1 MGCDNSVILS
11 YTVKFCTLEPMSQA
25 NTYKI
30 KLLAQEELIK
40 KESVKLINQISQ
52 IDKPEIKQFIQRQ
65 NYQDNTLFYYYLGS
79 DPLLKTF
86 NQSIK
91 YVPYNLPKLSTVILL
106 SLDSAPDFPSQIIE
120 NVTKYLEENK
130 IVNYVLNLNE
140 EKEKLEE
147 AKNPNITKDSL
158 SLKDYSLNYDD
169 ESIREKEGEIVISE
183 DVTNKTY
190 IKIKSMFENEDGG
203 NSRNDKNNN
212 NNNILETSA
221 DNQKVRSNHS
231 HIRSVKFFASK
242 FNDIHIFEEIMH
254 YLTTKEIKKFYFY
267 ENNTNS
273 EFEGWDAIFEFFEH
287 NYSLRYIDL
296 HSSNLYDY
304 HLSALSRS
312 LTGKRIRYLNLSE
325 NFLTLEGI
333 EIISNFLKYNKTL
346 QRLNLCRNAQ
356 CQFKAQGV
364 KLITE
369 ALIDNPNIEAIDFSY
384 MNLTGCGEAIGDFI
398 TNNKSIQK
406 IYLRNVQ
413 LNAVD
418 FKNIFVPLKSNKVLK
433 EIDVSM
439 NDMGGDKSLQNIAD
453 AIKENNTL
461 NSLKID
467 QININNDNYEIIFE
481 AIEKNKT
488 ISSYSVSYNS
498 KIKPIIMLNF
508 FIKQKQVKH
517 LEYEPFDKDN
527 PEDKKKELTL
537 EEKKMIEKFKKD
549 RPDMEFIYK

>member
-1 MGCDNSVILS
+1 MGCDNSVILN

-30 KLLAQEELIK
+30 KLITQEELLK

-52 IDKPEIKQFIQRQ
+52 IDNPEIKQFIQRE
-65 NYQDNTLFYYYLGS
+65 NYQENTLFYYYLGS

-91 YVPYNLPKLSTVILL
+91 YVPYNLPKLSTVVLL
-106 SLDSAPDFPSQIIE
+106 SLDSVPDFPSQIIE
-120 NVTKYLEENK
+120 NETKYLEEKK

-140 EKEKLEE
+140 EKKKMEE

-158 SLKDYSLNYDD
+158 SLKDHSLNYDD

-183 DVTNKTY
+183 EVTNKTY
-190 IKIKSMFENEDGG
+190 MKIKSIFENEDEG
-203 NSRNDKNNN
+203 NIRNDNN

-221 DNQKVRSNHS
+221 DNQRVRSNHS
-231 HIRSVKFFASK
+231 HIRSVKFFSSK
-242 FNDIHIFEEIMH
+242 FNDIHILEEIMH
-254 YLTTKEIKKFYFY
+254 YLTTKEIKKFYFF
-267 ENNTNS
+267 ENNTNA
-273 EFEGWDAIFEFFEH
+273 EFEGWDAIYEFFEH

-296 HSSNLYDY
+296 HSSNLYDF

-312 LTGKRIRYLNLSE
+312 LTSKRIRYLNLSE

-364 KLITE
+364 KLITD
-369 ALIDNPNIEAIDFSY
+369 ALMDNPNIEAIDFSY
-384 MNLTGCGEAIGDFI
+384 MNLTGCGESIGNFI
-398 TNNKSIQK
+398 TNNKSIQ
-406 IYLRNVQ
+406 ILYLRNVQ

-418 FKNIFVPLKSNKVLK
+418 FKNIFVPLKTNKVLK

-537 EEKKMIEKFKKD
+537 EEKKLIEKFKKD